1 MIICTFCDMFRELT
15 WIVIKGKTLYKN
27 HFRILG
33 PSISNVVQGGKI
45 QFPANI
51 GWHRFPVTVFQ
62 YSELPIRKIIIGHRK
77 PRKGNFKVTSPPQE
91 CEATR
96 RCCFNHEQISEVD
109 QTAAPSGTR
118 GANFLVCPSHFKLD
132 LH

>member
-1 MIICTFCDMFRELT
+1 M
-15 WIVIKGKTLYKN
+15 YKN

-77 PRKGNFKVTSPPQE
+77 PRKGNFKMTSPPRNVRQPGGAVLTMNKFLRWIRLLPHLE
-91 CEATR
+91 QGALIFWCVPATLSWIY
-96 RCCFNHEQISEVD
+96 ISAWS
-109 QTAAPSGTR
+109 T
-118 GANFLVCPSHFKLD
+118 D
-132 LH
+132 LSTDFWLGLK